1 MNIRTRTRQQKS
13 LRHKAE
19 LLRILGHPTRIAIV
33 QKLAKGPK
41 CVTDIQELLDV
52 PQANISQHLTVLRSH
67 QIVGYHEDGKLR
79 CYYLTRP
86 AIATL
91 IDDLLLSDFPVVERS
106 AEDVRKAGG
115 KRKEKRTCSS

>member
-1 MNIRTRTRQQKS
+1 MTIRKRPRQGKA
-13 LRHKAE
+13 LRQKAE
-19 LLRILGHPTRIAIV
+19 LLRILGHPTRIAIL

-52 PQANISQHLTVLRSH
+52 PQANLSQHLTVLRSH

-86 AIATL
+86 TITAL
-91 IDDLLLSDFPVVERS
+91 IDELLACDFPVVERS
-106 AEDVRKAGG
+106 AEDVRKAGSR
-115 KRKEKRTCSS
+115 RKEKGACSS

>member
-1 MNIRTRTRQQKS
+1 MTIRTHTRQQNAF
-13 LRHKAE
+13 RQKAE

-33 QKLAKGPK
+33 RKLAKGPK

-67 QIVGYHEDGKLR
+67 QIVSYYEDGKLR

-86 AIATL
+86 TIATL
-91 IDDLLLSDFPVVERS
+91 IDNLLASDFPVVERS
-106 AEDVRKAGG
+106 AAEVREAGG
-115 KRKEKRTCSS
+115 RRKQKSACPS